1 MRALS
6 KARTEWTR
14 NRGAIRF
21 YPRGVRRFLRIRV
34 AERSVRAELLIANPF
49 LVADDSS
56 VRKLLSLLFL
66 VVALASTAPAHPG
79 GHYEKDPFRQLDEV
93 LPDPNKL
100 RGPNGA
106 PGPEYWQQRADYK
119 ISVVLDDSRQRLKGS
134 ETITYTNNAP
144 VELSYLWVQLDQ
156 NRFEQGALGHQAM
169 EAPDFDEIGFR
180 TLRSELAREDFEG
193 GYEIKS
199 VHGAG
204 NKALRWIIVDT
215 MMRIELKVPAG
226 GSVKFGID
234 WEHNIVN
241 AKRMRARGGFEHFKE
256 EDNYLY
262 TIAQWYPRIA
272 AFTDVTGWQHKQF
285 LGRGEFTLEFGDYE
299 VALTVPADHIVAA
312 TGTLQNPEE
321 VLSVVQRERL
331 RRAASSE
338 EPSFIVTP
346 KEAKKNEGTKSKES
360 KTWVFKAEKVRDFA
374 WASSRKFIWDAA
386 KVPVGEEKKK
396 VWAMS
401 FYPNEGEPLWSH
413 YSTHSVIHALQVFSK
428 HTFDYPYPVA
438 ISVHGPV
445 YGMEYPMIC
454 FNGPRPEDD
463 GTYSRKTKYALISV
477 VIHEVGHNWFP
488 MIVNS
493 DERQWTWMD
502 EGLTTF
508 CQFLAEQEWEEK
520 YPSRRGMPP
529 SIADYMKG
537 DDEMPIMTNS
547 ESIRHFGSNAYAKP
561 AVALNILRESILGR
575 ENFDFA
581 FKEYAN
587 RWKFKRPT
595 PADFFRTME
604 DASGVDLDWFWAGWF
619 YTTHHVDLG
628 IEGVRLY
635 EMDTRDPDVEKFKVR
650 EKEEK
655 EAAKLLT
662 NKRNQDIDRYT
673 DRFPD
678 LLDFYNDHGKHDVT
692 PKDRDKFE
700 EFIESLEDDERE
712 ILRTHR
718 YFYAI
723 DFSNKGGLVMPVI
736 LKVGY
741 EDGEERVM
749 RLPAELWQKNPKKVS
764 KLLVSKKKVV
774 SIVLDP
780 NLEIADA
787 DRTNNDWPP
796 KPQELTFSLDK
807 DDKKN
812 LMQQLKEVAEKD
824 EKEAKEN
831 ESGKKNEE

>member
-1 MRALS
+1 M
-6 KARTEWTR
+6 
-14 NRGAIRF
+14 
-21 YPRGVRRFLRIRV
+21 
-34 AERSVRAELLIANPF
+34 
-49 LVADDSS
+49 
-56 VRKLLSLLFL
+56 KLLSPLFL
-66 VVALASTAPAHPG
+66 TVALAGSAWAHPG

-93 LPDPNKL
+93 LPDPNEI
-100 RGPNGA
+100 RAANGA

-119 ISVVLDDSRQRLKGS
+119 ISVVLDDANQRIKGS

-144 VELSYLWVQLDQ
+144 VSLSYLWVQLDQ
-156 NRFEQGALGHQAM
+156 NRFEPNALGHQAL
-169 EAPDFDEIGFR
+169 EAPNFEDVGFR
-180 TLRSELAREDFEG
+180 TLRNELAREQIDG
-193 GYEIKS
+193 GYEIVAVRGGDGEKL
-199 VHGAG
+199 
-204 NKALRWIIVDT
+204 NWMIVDT
-215 MMRIELKVPAG
+215 MMRVQLNVPAG
-226 GSVKFGID
+226 ASVKFGID
-234 WEHNIVN
+234 WEHNIVDVK
-241 AKRMRARGGFEHFKE
+241 AVGARGGYEHFKE
-256 EDNYLY
+256 DDNYIY
-262 TIAQWYPRIA
+262 TIAQWYPRVA

-299 VALTVPADHIVAA
+299 VALTVPADHLVAA
-312 TGTLQNPEE
+312 TGTLQNPEK

-331 RRAASSE
+331 RRAENSD

-346 KEAKKNEGTKSKES
+346 EEAKENEKVQEKGS
-360 KTWVFKAEKVRDFA
+360 KTWVFRAEKVRDFA

-386 KVPVGEEKKK
+386 HVKVGQKR

-401 FYPNEGEPLWSH
+401 FYPNEGEPLWSK
-413 YSTHSVIHALQVFSK
+413 YSTHAVAHALQVYSK

-445 YGMEYPMIC
+445 FGMEYPMIC
-454 FNGPRPEDD
+454 FNGPRPEKD

-508 CQFLAEQEWEEK
+508 CQFLAEREWEEK

-529 SIADYMKG
+529 SITDYMKK

-581 FKEYAN
+581 FREYAN

-619 YTTHHVDLG
+619 YTTHHVDIG
-628 IEGVRLY
+628 IESVKLY
-635 EMDTRDPDVEKFKVR
+635 ELDTKDPDVEKPK
-650 EKEEK
+650 EKEK
-655 EAAKLLT
+655 EDKEDAKLLT
-662 NKRNQDIDRYT
+662 NQRNKGIKRYT
-673 DRFPD
+673 DQFPD
-678 LLDFYNDHGKHDVT
+678 LLDFYNEHEKHDVT
-692 PKDRDKFE
+692 KKDRD
-700 EFIESLEDDERE
+700 EFQEFLEKLEDHERE
-712 ILRTHR
+712 VLQTNR

-723 DFSNKGGLVMPVI
+723 NLSNKGGLVMPVA
-736 LKVGY
+736 LKVEY
-741 EDGEERVM
+741 EDGEKKMM
-749 RLPAELWQKNPKKVS
+749 RLPAEIWKKNSSAVS

-774 SIVLDP
+774 SIELDP
-780 NLEIADA
+780 NLEVADA
-787 DRTNNDWPP
+787 DRTNNDWPARP
-796 KPQELTFSLDK
+796 EELKFTLKKDK
-807 DDKKN
+807 EKN
-812 LMQQLKEVAEKD
+812 LMQKLKEEKKEGED
-824 EKEAKEN
+824 EKED
-831 ESGKKNEE
+831 